1 MKRILLVLYF
11 LPVIIFAQVPLN
23 TLTNQSS
30 KEDDLMSLLND
41 DVNFKISST
50 FKAVKI
56 VNSQSVELVNEGDLL
71 FLIQHRFGT
80 LNSGAYNLYGLD
92 NAQVR
97 FGLDYGINDWSS
109 IGLGRSSFL
118 KTIDANVKVKLV
130 SQSKGEYSFPFSIV
144 LYSSSFFKQ
153 EIKNIQAEDYHFLD
167 QISYVNQV
175 LVASKINSALSIQIT
190 PTSVHKNIIS
200 KGEAHDL
207 LSVGLGARH
216 KLTSRISLNAEY
228 FIQLNKE
235 NSINPL
241 SLGFDIETGGHVFQF
256 HLSNSAAMF
265 ERAFIHETLGK
276 WFNGDIYFGF
286 NISRV
291 FTLKK

>member
-1 MKRILLVLYF
+1 MKRKLLIF
-11 LPVIIFAQVPLN
+11 LFFPLIISAQ
-23 TLTNQSS
+23 
-30 KEDDLMSLLND
+30 DDLMLLLND
-41 DVNFKISST
+41 DTNYKISST

-56 VNSQSVELVNEGDLL
+56 VNSQSVELVNKGDLL

-97 FGLDYGINDWSS
+97 FGLDYGLNKWSS

-118 KTIDANVKVKLV
+118 KTIDANAKIKLV
-130 SQSKGEYSFPFSIV
+130 SQIKGENSFPLSIAW
-144 LYSSSFFKQ
+144 YSSAFFKQ
-153 EIKNIQAEDYHFLD
+153 EIRKVVQAEDYLFSD
-167 QISYVNQV
+167 QMSYVHQV
-175 LVASKINSALSIQIT
+175 LFASKMNRALSVQLS
-190 PTSVHKNIIS
+190 PTLVHKNSIIKDDS
-200 KGEAHDL
+200 HDL

-228 FIQLNKE
+228 FLQLNNE
-235 NSINPL
+235 NGINPL

-265 ERAFIHETLGK
+265 ERAFIHENTGK
-276 WFNGDIYFGF
+276 WFDGDIYFGF

>member
-1 MKRILLVLYF
+1 MKRILLILLF
-11 LPVIIFAQVPLN
+11 FPVIIFAQ
-23 TLTNQSS
+23 
-30 KEDDLMSLLND
+30 DDLMQLLND
-41 DVNFKISST
+41 DSNYKISST
-50 FKAVKI
+50 FKGVKI
-56 VNSQSVELVNEGDLL
+56 VNSQSVELVSKGDLL

-97 FGLDYGINDWSS
+97 FGLDYGVNDWSS

-118 KTIDANVKVKLV
+118 KTIDANAKIKLV
-130 SQSKGEYSFPFSIV
+130 SQSKGEDFFPFSIV
-144 LYSSSFFKQ
+144 WYSSAFFKQ
-153 EIKNIQAEDYHFLD
+153 AIWKDMKADDYLFSD
-167 QISYVNQV
+167 QMSYVHQV
-175 LVASKINSALSIQIT
+175 LVARKITSALSVQLS
-190 PTSVHKNIIS
+190 PTLVHKNIINL
-200 KGEAHDL
+200 GESNDL

-228 FIQLNKE
+228 FLQFEKE
-235 NSINPL
+235 DSVNPL
-241 SLGFDIETGGHVFQF
+241 SLGVDIETGGHVFQL

-265 ERAFIHETLGK
+265 ERAFIHETNGE
-276 WFNGDIYFGF
+276 WSNGDIYFGF

>member
-1 MKRILLVLYF
+1 MKRILLILFF
-11 LPVIIFAQVPLN
+11 LPAIIFAQ
-23 TLTNQSS
+23 
-30 KEDDLMSLLND
+30 DDLMQLLKD
-41 DVNFKISST
+41 DSNYKISST
-50 FKAVKI
+50 FKGVKI
-56 VNSQSVELVNEGDLL
+56 VNSQSVELVAKGDLL

-97 FGLDYGINDWSS
+97 FGLDYGVNDWSS

-118 KTIDANVKVKLV
+118 KTIDANAKIKLV
-130 SQSKGEYSFPFSIV
+130 SQSKGKGFFPFSIV
-144 LYSSSFFKQ
+144 WYSSAFFKQ
-153 EIKNIQAEDYHFLD
+153 AIWKDMQGVDYLFSD
-167 QISYVNQV
+167 QMSYVQQV
-175 LVASKINSALSIQIT
+175 LVARKISSALSIQLS
-190 PTSVHKNIIS
+190 PTLVHKNIVNQ
-200 KGEAHDL
+200 ANANDL

-228 FIQLNKE
+228 FIQLEKE
-235 NSINPL
+235 NSVNPL
-241 SLGFDIETGGHVFQF
+241 SLGVDVETGGHVFQL

-265 ERAFIHETLGK
+265 ERAFIHETNGD
-276 WFNGDIYFGF
+276 WSNGDIYFGF

>member
-1 MKRILLVLYF
+1 
-11 LPVIIFAQVPLN
+11 
-23 TLTNQSS
+23 
-30 KEDDLMSLLND
+30 
-41 DVNFKISST
+41 
-50 FKAVKI
+50 
-56 VNSQSVELVNEGDLL
+56 ELVSKGDLI

-97 FGLDYGINDWSS
+97 FGFDYGVNDWSS

-118 KTIDANVKVKLV
+118 KTVDANAKIKLV
-130 SQSKGEYSFPFSIV
+130 SQSKGENFFPFSIV
-144 LYSSSFFKQ
+144 WYSSAFFKQ
-153 EIKNIQAEDYHFLD
+153 AIWKDMKADDYLFSD
-167 QISYVNQV
+167 QMSYAHQV
-175 LVASKINSALSIQIT
+175 LVARKITSALSVQLS
-190 PTSVHKNIIS
+190 PTLVHNNIVNQD
-200 KGEAHDL
+200 EAHDL

-228 FIQLNKE
+228 FLQLKKE
-235 NSINPL
+235 NSVNPL
-241 SLGFDIETGGHVFQF
+241 SLGIDIETGGHVFQL

-265 ERAFIHETLGK
+265 ERAFIHETNGE
-276 WFNGDIYFGF
+276 WSNGDIYFGF

>member
-1 MKRILLVLYF
+1 MKRILLILLF
-11 LPVIIFAQVPLN
+11 SPVIIFAQ
-23 TLTNQSS
+23 
-30 KEDDLMSLLND
+30 DDLMQLLND
-41 DVNFKISST
+41 DSNYIITST
-50 FKAVKI
+50 FKGVKI
-56 VNSQSVELVNEGDLL
+56 VNSQSVELVSKGDLT

-97 FGLDYGINDWSS
+97 FGFDYGVNDWSS

-118 KTIDANVKVKLV
+118 KTIDANAKIKLV
-130 SQSKGEYSFPFSIV
+130 SQSKGENFFPFSIV
-144 LYSSSFFKQ
+144 WYSSAFFKQ
-153 EIKNIQAEDYHFLD
+153 AIWKDMKADDYLFSD
-167 QISYVNQV
+167 QMSYAYQV
-175 LVASKINSALSIQIT
+175 LVARKITSALSVQLS
-190 PTSVHKNIIS
+190 PTLVHNNIVNQD
-200 KGEAHDL
+200 EAHDL

-228 FIQLNKE
+228 FLQLKKE
-235 NSINPL
+235 NSVNPL
-241 SLGFDIETGGHVFQF
+241 SLGIDIETGGHVFQF

-265 ERAFIHETLGK
+265 ERAFIHETNGE
-276 WFNGDIYFGF
+276 WSNGDIYFGF

>member
-1 MKRILLVLYF
+1 MERILLILLF
-11 LPVIIFAQVPLN
+11 SPVIIFAQ
-23 TLTNQSS
+23 
-30 KEDDLMSLLND
+30 DDLMQLLND
-41 DVNFKISST
+41 DSNYIITST
-50 FKAVKI
+50 FKGVKI
-56 VNSQSVELVNEGDLL
+56 VNSQSVELVSKGDLL

-97 FGLDYGINDWSS
+97 FGFDYGVNDWSS

-118 KTIDANVKVKLV
+118 KTIDANAKIKLV
-130 SQSKGEYSFPFSIV
+130 SQSKGENFFPFSIV
-144 LYSSSFFKQ
+144 WYSSAFFKQ
-153 EIKNIQAEDYHFLD
+153 AIWKDMKADDYLFSD
-167 QISYVNQV
+167 QMSYAYQV
-175 LVASKINSALSIQIT
+175 LVARKITSALSVQLS
-190 PTSVHKNIIS
+190 PTLVDNNIVNQD
-200 KGEAHDL
+200 EAHDL

-228 FIQLNKE
+228 FLQLKKE
-235 NSINPL
+235 NSVNPL
-241 SLGFDIETGGHVFQF
+241 SLGIDIETGGHVFQF

-265 ERAFIHETLGK
+265 ERAFIHETNGE
-276 WFNGDIYFGF
+276 WSNGDIYFGF

>member
-1 MKRILLVLYF
+1 MKRNLLIFVFFPL
-11 LPVIIFAQVPLN
+11 IISAQ
-23 TLTNQSS
+23 
-30 KEDDLMSLLND
+30 DDLMLLLND
-41 DVNFKISST
+41 DTNYKISST

-56 VNSQSVELVNEGDLL
+56 VNSQSVELVNMGDLL

-80 LNSGAYNLYGLD
+80 LNSGSYNLYGLD

-97 FGLDYGINDWSS
+97 FGLDYGLNNWSS

-118 KTIDANVKVKLV
+118 KTIDANAKIKLV
-130 SQSKGEYSFPFSIV
+130 SQSKGENYFPFGIV
-144 LYSSSFFKQ
+144 WYSSAFFKQ
-153 EIKNIQAEDYHFLD
+153 EIWKDMQAEDYLFSD
-167 QISYVNQV
+167 QMSYVHQV
-175 LVASKINSALSIQIT
+175 LVASKINRDLSVQIS
-190 PTSVHKNIIS
+190 PTLVHKNSII
-200 KGEAHDL
+200 KDDANDL

-216 KLTSRISLNAEY
+216 KLTSRISLNSEY
-228 FIQLNKE
+228 FLQLNKE
-235 NSINPL
+235 NGINPFSIGL
-241 SLGFDIETGGHVFQF
+241 DIETGGHVFQL

-265 ERAFIHETLGK
+265 ERAFIHETNGE

>member
-1 MKRILLVLYF
+1 MKRKLLIF
-11 LPVIIFAQVPLN
+11 LFFPLIISAQ
-23 TLTNQSS
+23 
-30 KEDDLMSLLND
+30 DDLMLLLND
-41 DVNFKISST
+41 DTNYKISST

-56 VNSQSVELVNEGDLL
+56 VNSQSVELVNNGDLL

-97 FGLDYGINDWSS
+97 FGLDYGLNKWSS

-118 KTIDANVKVKLV
+118 KTIDANAKIKLV
-130 SQSKGEYSFPFSIV
+130 SQIKGENSFPFSIAW
-144 LYSSSFFKQ
+144 YSSAFFKQ
-153 EIKNIQAEDYHFLD
+153 QIWKNMQAEDYLLSD
-167 QISYVNQV
+167 QMSYVHQV
-175 LVASKINSALSIQIT
+175 LVASKINRALSVQLS
-190 PTSVHKNIIS
+190 PTLVHKNSII
-200 KGEAHDL
+200 KDDAHDL

-216 KLTSRISLNAEY
+216 KLTSRISFNAEY
-228 FIQLNKE
+228 FFQLNKE
-235 NSINPL
+235 NGINPL
-241 SLGFDIETGGHVFQF
+241 SLGLDIETGGHVFQL

-265 ERAFIHETLGK
+265 ERAFIHETNGE
-276 WFNGDIYFGF
+276 WSNGDIYFGF

>member
-1 MKRILLVLYF
+1 MKRILLILLF
-11 LPVIIFAQVPLN
+11 SPVIIFAQ
-23 TLTNQSS
+23 
-30 KEDDLMSLLND
+30 DDLMQLLND
-41 DVNFKISST
+41 DSNYKISST
-50 FKAVKI
+50 FKGVKI
-56 VNSQSVELVNEGDLL
+56 VNSQSVELVSKGDLL

-97 FGLDYGINDWSS
+97 FGFDYGVNDWSS

-118 KTIDANVKVKLV
+118 KTVDANAKIKLV
-130 SQSKGEYSFPFSIV
+130 SQSKGENFFPFSIV
-144 LYSSSFFKQ
+144 WYSSAFFKQ
-153 EIKNIQAEDYHFLD
+153 AIWKDMKADDYLFSD
-167 QISYVNQV
+167 QMSYVHQV
-175 LVASKINSALSIQIT
+175 LVARKITSALSVQLS
-190 PTSVHKNIIS
+190 PTLVHKNIINL
-200 KGEAHDL
+200 GESNDL
-207 LSVGLGARH
+207 LSVGLGVRH

-228 FIQLNKE
+228 FLQLKKE

-241 SLGFDIETGGHVFQF
+241 SLGIDIETGGHVFQL

-265 ERAFIHETLGK
+265 ERAFIHETNGE
-276 WFNGDIYFGF
+276 WSNGDIYFGF

>member
-1 MKRILLVLYF
+1 MKRILLILLF
-11 LPVIIFAQVPLN
+11 FPAIIFAQ
-23 TLTNQSS
+23 
-30 KEDDLMSLLND
+30 DDLMQLLND
-41 DVNFKISST
+41 DSNYKISST
-50 FKAVKI
+50 FKGVKI
-56 VNSQSVELVNEGDLL
+56 VNSQSVELVSKGDLL

-97 FGLDYGINDWSS
+97 FGLDYGVNDWSS

-118 KTIDANVKVKLV
+118 KTIDANAKIKLV
-130 SQSKGEYSFPFSIV
+130 SQRKGKDFFPFSIV
-144 LYSSSFFKQ
+144 WYSSAFFKQ
-153 EIKNIQAEDYHFLD
+153 TIWKDMKADDYLFSD
-167 QISYVNQV
+167 QMSYVHQV
-175 LVASKINSALSIQIT
+175 LVARKITSALSVQLS
-190 PTSVHKNIIS
+190 PTLVHKNIVNQ
-200 KGEAHDL
+200 GEAHDL

-228 FIQLNKE
+228 FLQLKKE

-241 SLGFDIETGGHVFQF
+241 SLGIDIETGGHVFQL

-265 ERAFIHETLGK
+265 ERAFIHETNGE
-276 WFNGDIYFGF
+276 WSNGDIYFGF